1 MAHLNLTP
9 EEVAAHQARVIAG
22 RSGKRVDLVPVSPK
36 AKSQH
41 KLGRMN
47 KTEAEWASKLDIQI
61 AGGEVLSYL
70 FESIKIRLA
79 NKTWYTLDFLVF
91 NANGTI
97 EVHETKGGFIRDDAM
112 VKFKVAAEQYPC
124 FTFFLCV
131 KNKQGWKV
139 TRY

>member
-1 MAHLNLTP
+1 MR
-9 EEVAAHQARVIAG
+9 VAGLDSIEDVQRFNARKG
-22 RSGKRVDLVPVSPK
+22 RRGPDLPVEQPKRLAPG
-36 AKSQH
+36 QT

-47 KTEAEWASKLDIQI
+47 KTEAEWAAKLDLQIKGGIIQ
-61 AGGEVLSYL
+61 SYL
-70 FESIKIRLA
+70 FEAVKIRLA

-91 NANGTI
+91 NTDGTI

-131 KNKQGWKV
+131 KNKSGWTVK
-139 TRY
+139 RY